1 MLSYRLSIP
10 KVERKVLKTAL
21 KTARQQG
28 NARKVTR
35 LEAIRAVAEGWT
47 WEKTAV
53 VFGVAKETVQEW
65 VKQYVSGGVRAL
77 TPKKSPG
84 RPPKLTPSQK
94 AEVARVVAGGPEAA
108 GFPGACWRT
117 PMLQEW
123 IWNRFGKLYNV
134 HYLSEWLRSLGF
146 SFQKA
151 RFVSDHLDEVAR
163 HRWQTVTF
171 PALVVQAKA
180 TNAWLL
186 FGDEASFP
194 QWGTLSYT
202 WAPRGH
208 QPTVKT
214 SGKRKGY
221 KVFGLI
227 DYFTGRFWYQG
238 HDGKLNSDSY
248 QAFLQ
253 QVLDSTDGPVI
264 VIQDG
269 ARYHTSQQMQAFFAA
284 HADRLTI
291 AQLPSYSPD
300 YNPIEKLWKRIKE
313 KETHMHYFPTF
324 EALTKKVHQ
333 ALLNFQNA
341 EEEVLSVCGLAA

>member
-1 MLSYRLSIP
+1 MLFFHLSIP

-35 LEAIRAVAEGWT
+35 LEAVRAVAEGWT
-47 WEKTAV
+47 RAETAA
-53 VFGVAKETVQEW
+53 VFGVTEETVQEW
-65 VKQYVSGGVRAL
+65 VKHYVSGGIRAL

-84 RPPKLTPSQK
+84 RPPKLTPAQK
-94 AEVARVVAGGPEAA
+94 AELAQVVEAGPEAA

-123 IWNRFGKLYNV
+123 IWDRFRVLYNV
-134 HYLSEWLRSLGF
+134 HYLSELLRNLGF

-171 PALVVQAKA
+171 PALVAQAKESK
-180 TNAWLL
+180 AWLL

-202 WAPRGH
+202 WSRKGQ

-221 KVFGLI
+221 KVLGLI
-227 DYFTGRFWYQG
+227 EYFTGRFWYQG
-238 HDGKLNSDSY
+238 HDGKLNSESY

-253 QVLDSTDGPVI
+253 QVLDSTDRPVI

-269 ARYHTSQQMQAFFAA
+269 ARYHTSKAMQAFFAT

-313 KETHMHYFPTF
+313 KETHLHYFPTF
-324 EALTKKVHQ
+324 EALTEKVQQ
-333 ALLNFQNA
+333 ALFNFQNA

>member
-1 MLSYRLSIP
+1 MLSFRLSIP
-10 KVERKVLKTAL
+10 NVERKVLKIAL
-21 KTARQQG
+21 KNARQQG
-28 NARKVTR
+28 NAKKVTR
-35 LEAIRAVAEGWT
+35 LEAIAAVAEGWSL
-47 WEKTAV
+47 EEAAR
-53 VFGVAKETVQEW
+53 VFGMAVETVQEW
-65 VKQYVSGGVRAL
+65 VKQYLVGGVRAL

-84 RPPKLTPSQK
+84 RPAKLTPSQK
-94 AEVARVVAGGPEAA
+94 TELARMVEAGPETA

-123 IWNRFGKLYNV
+123 IWDRFGVLYHV
-134 HYLSEWLRSLGF
+134 QYLSELLRGLGF

-163 HRWQTVTF
+163 QRWQTITF
-171 PALVVQAKA
+171 PALVAQAKQ
-180 TNAWLL
+180 TKAWLL

-202 WAPRGH
+202 WAPRGR

-221 KVFGLI
+221 KVLGLI

-238 HDGKLNSDSY
+238 HDGKLNSASY
-248 QAFLQ
+248 QAFIT
-253 QVLDSTDGPVI
+253 QVLDTTDRPVI

-269 ARYHTSQQMQAFFAA
+269 ARYHTSKAMQAFFAA
-284 HADRLTI
+284 HAERLTV

-313 KETHMHYFPTF
+313 KETHLHYFPTF
-324 EALTKKVHQ
+324 EALTDKVQQ
-333 ALLNFQNA
+333 ALFNFQNA
-341 EEEVLSVCGLAA
+341 QEEILSVCGLAA

>member
-1 MLSYRLSIP
+1 MLSFRLSIP

-21 KTARQQG
+21 KNARQQG
-28 NARKVTR
+28 RAKKVTR
-35 LEAIRAVAEGWT
+35 LEAILALGSGSSLEAVAELC
-47 WEKTAV
+47 EV
-53 VFGVAKETVQEW
+53 VVETVRDW
-65 VKQYVSGGVRAL
+65 VKRYLAGGIRAL

-84 RPPKLTPSQK
+84 RPPKLTPGQK
-94 AEVARVVAGGPEAA
+94 AELARAVEAGPEAA
-108 GFPGACWRT
+108 GFPGACWRS
-117 PMLQEW
+117 PMIQEW
-123 IWNRFGKLYNV
+123 MWDRFQVLYSV
-134 HYLSEWLRSLGF
+134 QYLSELLRNLGF

-151 RFVSDHLDEVAR
+151 RFVADHLDEVAR

-171 PALVVQAKA
+171 PALVAQAKA
-180 TNAWLL
+180 ANAWLL

-194 QWGTLSYT
+194 QWGTLTRT
-202 WAPRGH
+202 WAKRGH

-269 ARYHTSQQMQAFFAA
+269 ARYHTSKQMQAFFAA
-284 HADRLTI
+284 QSDRLTV

-313 KETHMHYFPTF
+313 KETHLHYFPTF

-333 ALLNFQNA
+333 ALFNFQNA